1 MFDSLR
7 LSIDV
12 RKWIKVS
19 SGRRWQRISF
29 ETKWWIMWP
38 TLLLKDF
45 RNDFFHERNGIKMLT
60 SQRSRAEDRNIN
72 STGIIDTNI
81 FLSSAHGY
89 NSYSRLFRSLPY
101 LDVFIFLFSHFV
113 LDTGKIYNSSLCLS
127 PSPPDSH
134 AHEEVLCAFHNHIRR
149 YWTSVEW

>member
-1 MFDSLR
+1 
-7 LSIDV
+7 
-12 RKWIKVS
+12 
-19 SGRRWQRISF
+19 
-29 ETKWWIMWP
+29 
-38 TLLLKDF
+38 
-45 RNDFFHERNGIKMLT
+45 MLT

-101 LDVFIFLFSHFV
+101 LDVFIFLFLHFV

-134 AHEEVLCAFHNHIRR
+134 AHEEVLCAFHNHVRR
-149 YWTSVEW
+149 YWTSVEWWVCQTCHVISFLILFHPTEWFEYEWKGLIKHNV